1 MLGWVPSSSS
11 HCGVRQVL
19 SRALEAL
26 GLGIVPVDS
35 PDAAGVAENPA
46 REDAFMCNMQ
56 VCRAVLNCPP
66 PSPPHC

>member
-1 MLGWVPSSSS
+1 M
-11 HCGVRQVL
+11 L

-26 GLGIVPVDS
+26 GLGLVPLDS

-56 VCRAVLNCPP
+56 VSHA
-66 PSPPHC
+66 SAAGE